1 MKRQQALASFLF
13 LLKSNRSMS
22 SMEPML
28 TMALRAARK
37 GAEVLEKA
45 IQHRDVIKIEEKAK
59 NDYVTEVDK
68 AVEKEIIYHL
78 RKAYPDHSFQGEES
92 GLSGGE
98 SAEYQWII
106 DPIDGTTNFINGIPH
121 FAISIACMHK
131 GKLEHG
137 IILDPTKREE
147 FTASRGKGATLNGR
161 RIRVS
166 NRNSLSGSLIA
177 TGIPFN
183 DKTLPHI
190 KAYLQSMED
199 ILQQESAG
207 IRRMGAASL
216 DLAYV
221 AAGRY
226 DGFWEMK
233 LKPWDMAAGILLVK
247 EAGGFVSDF
256 LGGNTMME
264 TGNIVCG
271 PSKVFKALVSVT
283 GRHLKE
289 I

>member
-1 MKRQQALASFLF
+1 
-13 LLKSNRSMS
+13 
-22 SMEPML
+22 MEPML

-37 GAEVLEKA
+37 GAEVLEKS
-45 IQHRDVIKIEEKAK
+45 IQHRDVLKIEEKSK
-59 NDYVTEVDK
+59 NDYVTEVDR

-78 RKAYPDHSFQGEES
+78 HKAYPEHNFNGEES
-92 GLSGGE
+92 GKTAGKDSDYE
-98 SAEYQWII
+98 WII

-121 FAISIACMHK
+121 YAISIAVTHK
-131 GKLEHG
+131 GRLEHG
-137 IILDPTKREE
+137 VILDPMKREE
-147 FTASRGKGATLNGR
+147 FTASRGKGAALNDR

-166 NRNSLSGSLIA
+166 ERKSMSGALIA

-183 DKTLPHI
+183 GKTMDHI
-190 KAYLQSMED
+190 KPYLQNLED
-199 ILQQESAG
+199 VLQQQTSG

-233 LKPWDMAAGILLVK
+233 LQPWDIAAGILLVQ

-256 LGGNTMME
+256 KGGNDMLKS
-264 TGNIVCG
+264 GNIVCASG
-271 PSKVFKALVSVT
+271 KVFKTLLSIT
-283 GRHLKE
+283 GKHLKNV
-289 I
+289 

>member
-1 MKRQQALASFLF
+1 
-13 LLKSNRSMS
+13 
-22 SMEPML
+22 MEPML

-45 IQHRDVIKIEEKAK
+45 IQHQDVIKIEEKSK
-59 NDYVTEVDK
+59 NDYVTEVDR

-78 RKAYPDHSFQGEES
+78 RRAYPDHSFNGEES
-92 GLSGGE
+92 GKTAGKS
-98 SAEYQWII
+98 SEYEWII

-121 FAISIACMHK
+121 FAISIACTHK
-131 GKLEHG
+131 GRLEHG
-137 IILDPTKREE
+137 VILDPVKREE
-147 FTASRGKGATLNGR
+147 FTASRGKGAALNDR

-166 NRNSLSGSLIA
+166 ERKSMSGALLA

-183 DKTLPHI
+183 DQTMEHI
-190 KAYLQSMED
+190 APYLQNMEE
-199 ILQQESAG
+199 ILQQETAG

-233 LKPWDMAAGILLVK
+233 LKPWDIAAGILLVK

-256 LGGNTMME
+256 HGGNDMMKS
-264 TGNIVCG
+264 GNIVCAPG
-271 PSKVFKALVSVT
+271 KIFKSLLSIT
-283 GRHLKE
+283 GKHLRHV
-289 I
+289 

>member
-1 MKRQQALASFLF
+1 
-13 LLKSNRSMS
+13 
-22 SMEPML
+22 MEPML
-28 TMALRAARK
+28 TIALRAARK
-37 GAEVLEKA
+37 GAEVLDKA
-45 IQHRDVIKIEEKAK
+45 TQHRDVLKIEEKAK

-68 AVEKEIIYHL
+68 AVEKEILYHL
-78 RKAYPDHSFQGEES
+78 RKAYPDHSFHGEES
-92 GLSGGE
+92 GVSEGKNTD
-98 SAEYQWII
+98 YQWLI

-121 FAISIACMHK
+121 YAISIACLYK

-137 IILDPTKREE
+137 VILDPVKREE

-166 NRNSLSGSLIA
+166 ERKSLEGSLIA

-183 DKTLPHI
+183 DKTMTHI
-190 KAYLQSMED
+190 KDYLQTMED
-199 ILQQESAG
+199 ILLQQSAG

-221 AAGRY
+221 AAGRV

-233 LKPWDMAAGILLVK
+233 LQPWDMAAGILLVK

-256 LGGNTMME
+256 QGGNSMME
-264 TGNIVCG
+264 TGNIVCAS
-271 PSKVFKALVSVT
+271 SKVFKSLVSIT
-283 GRHLKE
+283 GKHLKNVQ
-289 I
+289 

>member
-1 MKRQQALASFLF
+1 
-13 LLKSNRSMS
+13 
-22 SMEPML
+22 MEPML
-28 TMALRAARK
+28 NMALRAARK

-45 IQHRDVIKIEEKAK
+45 IQHRDVIKIEEKSK
-59 NDYVTEVDK
+59 NDYVTEVDR

-78 RKAYPDHSFQGEES
+78 RKAYPDHAFHGEES
-92 GLSGGE
+92 GFTEGKNPDYE
-98 SAEYQWII
+98 WII

-121 FAISIACMHK
+121 YGISIACLYK
-131 GKLEHG
+131 GKIEHG
-137 IILDPTKREE
+137 VILDPIKREE
-147 FTASRGKGATLNGR
+147 FTATRGKGAALNGR

-166 NRNSLSGSLIA
+166 ERKGLSGALIA

-183 DKTLPHI
+183 GKTMDHLSS
-190 KAYLQSMED
+190 YLKSMED
-199 ILQQESAG
+199 ILQQQSAG

-233 LKPWDMAAGILLVK
+233 LQPWDIAAGILLVK

-256 LGGNTMME
+256 QGGNSMME
-264 TGNIVCG
+264 TGNIVCAPG
-271 PSKVFKALVSVT
+271 KVFKALVSIT
-283 GRHLKE
+283 GKNLKDV
-289 I
+289 